1 MIGLRMSI
9 LILLL
14 VFSSACEEHQASVA
28 SVRDS
33 AGIQIVESPAP
44 SWGAEL
50 GVLLSD
56 RPSIDLGAADA
67 VSEYQFEYLIDA
79 VQIPDGGF
87 VVADRRRN
95 QILFYDSLGSYLTS
109 AGGPGEGPGEFRD
122 IGALEVVGDS
132 LLAFDW
138 RLGRLTVLDFGGQFL
153 GTVQLEQ
160 TRDDGHPIH
169 TYNLAG
175 VLGSQLVMAP
185 WAIMPLG
192 QNSVGPYW
200 DSGAILLYSVDGA
213 LQGELGEPYQTEMY
227 VGTQGRSGRPFGAR
241 TTIASDGVQL
251 FLGTGKTFEVHV
263 FDTDGA
269 LARVFR
275 RAWTPRRVN
284 SPTVD
289 SLIDFRV
296 RQIGAT
302 SRTDPRAAGM
312 RQQLEAAPMPEHMP
326 AFSGLMVDHEGHL
339 WAHSYSASWEDG
351 PQAWSIFEQDGSWL
365 GDVRTP
371 ERFSI
376 LGFGDHVV
384 LGVWRD
390 SLNVQHFQVYG
401 LDWQVL

>member
-1 MIGLRMSI
+1 M
-9 LILLL
+9 
-14 VFSSACEEHQASVA
+14 
-28 SVRDS
+28 
-33 AGIQIVESPAP
+33 
-44 SWGAEL
+44 
-50 GVLLSD
+50 
-56 RPSIDLGAADA
+56 
-67 VSEYQFEYLIDA
+67 IDA
-79 VQIPDGGF
+79 VQIPDGGL

-138 RLGRLTVLDFGGQFL
+138 RLGRLTVLDFDGQFL
-153 GTVQLEQ
+153 GTVQLEK
-160 TRDDGHPIH
+160 TSDDGHPIH

-192 QNSVGPYW
+192 QISVGPYW
-200 DSGAILLYSVDGA
+200 DSGAILLYSLDGT
-213 LQGELGEPYQTEMY
+213 LQDELGEPYRTEMY
-227 VGTQGRSGRPFGAR
+227 VGTQGSSGRPFGAR

-251 FLGTGKTFEVHV
+251 FMGTGKTFEVRV
-263 FDTDGA
+263 FDTGGE
-269 LARVFR
+269 LARVIR

-284 SPTVD
+284 SPVVD
-289 SLIDFRV
+289 SLIDFRI

-302 SRTDPRAAGM
+302 SRTDPRAAAM
-312 RQQLEAAPMPEHMP
+312 RQMLESAPMPEHMP

-351 PQAWSIFEQDGSWL
+351 PQTWSIFDQNGSWL
-365 GDVRTP
+365 GDFRTP